1 MQVRTKQKAR
11 GGRPRKF
18 DSGEALGSMQRK
30 LWTTGLSGAS
40 VESIARAAG
49 LNRPSLAAAFGDKNA
64 IYAQAAAQYA
74 AMMEERLGE
83 ALENEDL
90 RAALLKAFDTAID
103 IYTADGAD
111 GCFVICT
118 APAEAPTNPVC
129 RKILDQSLDA
139 IDASFRRRLEREGG
153 RKANLAMLA
162 AQLGATLHTLALR
175 ARAGW
180 TRGRLRRLAT
190 GAVDRFLVSVGEKA
204 IGRHAKTVEGRRG
217 SARVRRA
224 RSVADV

>member
-1 MQVRTKQKAR
+1 MQDRTKQTSR
-11 GGRPRKF
+11 GGRPREF
-18 DSGEALGSMQRK
+18 DGGEALGSMQRT
-30 LWTTGLSGAS
+30 LWTAGLSGAS
-40 VESIARAAG
+40 LESIARSAG

-74 AMMEERLGE
+74 AMMDERLSE
-83 ALENEDL
+83 ALDDEDL
-90 RAALLKAFDTAID
+90 GAALRKAFDTAID

-129 RKILDQSLDA
+129 RNILDQSLDA
-139 IDASFRRRLEREGG
+139 IDALFRRRLERE
-153 RKANLAMLA
+153 RKRMRASPSDLAVLA

-180 TRGRLRRLAT
+180 TRGRLRRLAS
-190 GAVDRFLVSVGEKA
+190 GAVDQLLASVGRF
-204 IGRHAKTVEGRRG
+204 GRAPGRTRWTGRRT
-217 SARVRRA
+217 
-224 RSVADV
+224 